1 MRWLEAVTQNTFL
14 GTKKYLALM
23 AALALPSEGNPAA
36 RTLEFVLESARVEE
50 LKVDFILGTSFG
62 RSTGT
67 EPQI

>member
-1 MRWLEAVTQNTFL
+1 MAGGRYPKYFPV

-50 LKVDFILGTSFG
+50 LRFYFRDLF
-62 RSTGT
+62 RA
-67 EPQI
+67 